1 MAIIKNTIGK
11 EIYGKLDGFTVYQ
24 RLGQTIIRTIAG
36 VRPTGA
42 GQLAQQERLKGCTMF
57 YKAVRAA
64 GLSPYW
70 KQVEKLPG
78 QTGYNRFISLNLP
91 AFSDKGWI
99 EAPEKVHLT
108 EKARLE
114 LPEEIT
120 CNPVPDTPEETHWRI
135 TWKDKTGYPSRQ
147 ATDRAVLAAMRGGK
161 YFDVKFIE
169 PTGKALR
176 GEGHLEFVK
185 PKELSNYVH
194 CYLFF
199 QSDDGNQVSASC
211 YLGIL
216 L

>member
-24 RLGQTIIRTIAG
+24 RLGQTIIRIIAG

-42 GQLAQQERLKGCTMF
+42 GQLAQQERLKGCTTF

-120 CNPVPDTPEETHWRI
+120 CNPVPDTPEETRWRI

-147 ATDRAVLAAMRGGK
+147 ASDQAIIAVMRGGK

>member
-11 EIYGKLDGFTVYQ
+11 EMHGKLDGFTVYQ

-36 VRPTGA
+36 VSPTGA
-42 GQLAQQERLKGCTMF
+42 GQLAQQERLKGCTTF
-57 YKAVRAA
+57 YQAVRAA

-120 CNPVPDTPEETHWRI
+120 CNPVPDTPEETRWRI

-147 ATDRAVLAAMRGGK
+147 ASDRAIIAVMRGGK

-169 PTGKALR
+169 PTGNALR
-176 GEGHLEFVK
+176 GEGQLEFVK
-185 PKELSNYVH
+185 PENLEEYVYG
-194 CYLFF
+194 YLFF
-199 QSDDGNQVSASC
+199 QSTNGDQVSASH
-211 YLGIL
+211 YLGSL

>member
-42 GQLAQQERLKGCTMF
+42 GQLAQQERLKGCTTF

-120 CNPVPDTPEETHWRI
+120 CNPVPDTPEETRWRI

-147 ATDRAVLAAMRGGK
+147 ASVL
-161 YFDVKFIE
+161 
-169 PTGKALR
+169 
-176 GEGHLEFVK
+176 
-185 PKELSNYVH
+185 S
-194 CYLFF
+194 
-199 QSDDGNQVSASC
+199 
-211 YLGIL
+211 
-216 L
+216 

>member
-42 GQLAQQERLKGCTMF
+42 GQLAQQERLKGCTTF

-78 QTGYNRFISLNLP
+78 QTGYNRFISLNLT
-91 AFSDKGWI
+91 AFSEKGWI

-108 EKARLE
+108 EKAKLE

-120 CNPVPDTPEETHWRI
+120 CSPVPDTTGEKRWAV
-135 TWKDKTGYPSRQ
+135 TWQDKTGYPNRQ
-147 ATDRAVLAAMRGGK
+147 ATDRAVLAVMRGGK

-169 PTGKALR
+169 PTGKASR
-176 GEGHLEFVK
+176 GEGHLEFAK

-199 QSDDGNQVSASC
+199 QSASGNQVSASC

>member
-1 MAIIKNTIGK
+1 MAIIKNQIGK

>member
-1 MAIIKNTIGK
+1 MAITKNQIGK
-11 EIYGKLDGFTVYQ
+11 EMHGKLDGFTVYQ

-42 GQLAQQERLKGCTMF
+42 GQLAQQERLKGCTIF

-120 CNPVPDTPEETHWRI
+120 CNPVPDTPEETRWRI

-147 ATDRAVLAAMRGGK
+147 ATDQAIIAVMRGGK
-161 YFDVKFIE
+161 HFDVKFIE
-169 PTGKALR
+169 PTGNALR
-176 GEGHLEFVK
+176 GEGQLEFVK
-185 PKELSNYVH
+185 PENLEEYVYG
-194 CYLFF
+194 YLFF
-199 QSDDGNQVSASC
+199 QSTAGDQVSASH
-211 YLGIL
+211 YLGSL